1 MSLNPKDE
9 GTRERGSETATF
21 WEHLDVLRGEIIR
34 MLAAAVLMGV
44 VCFCMKEVL
53 FEVVLAPSRP
63 DFFIYR
69 LLGTEPFSIHLI
81 NTGLTEQMMVH
92 LKVALVAGILVASPY
107 LLYLLFRFVSPA
119 LYERERRYSV
129 RLTLAAYGM
138 FLVGVAV
145 NYLLIFPLTVRFL
158 GTYQVSAEVEPM
170 LTVSSYVDTLL
181 MMSLL
186 MGVVFEIPVVSW
198 LMAKFGLL
206 RSEWMRLYRRHA
218 IVAVL
223 IVAAVITPS
232 TDIFTLMIVSLP
244 IWLLYEGSI
253 LLVTWTEVRE
263 REDER
268 A

>member
-1 MSLNPKDE
+1 MSLNHRVEEADGRNNEP
-9 GTRERGSETATF
+9 ATF

-34 MLAAAVLMGV
+34 MLVAAVLMAV
-44 VCFCMKEVL
+44 ACFCLKEVL
-53 FEVVLAPSRP
+53 FEVVLAPSQS

-69 LLGTEPFSIHLI
+69 LLGTEPFDIHLI

-119 LYERERRYSV
+119 LYENERRYSV
-129 RLTLAAYGM
+129 RLTMAAYAM
-138 FLVGVAV
+138 FLVGVLV

-158 GTYQVSAEVEPM
+158 GTYQVSTEVENM

-181 MMSLL
+181 AMSLV

-198 LMAKFGLL
+198 MMAKFGLL
-206 RSEWMRLYRRHA
+206 RSDWMKRYRRHA
-218 IVAVL
+218 IVVVL

-232 TDIFTLMIVSLP
+232 TDIFTLLIVSLP

-253 LLVTWTEVRE
+253 YIVRSVE
-263 REDER
+263 
-268 A
+268 

>member
-1 MSLNPKDE
+1 MSLNHKDE
-9 GTRERGSETATF
+9 GANGRENEPATF

-34 MLAAAVLMGV
+34 MLVAAVLMAV
-44 VCFCMKEVL
+44 ACFCLKEVL
-53 FEVVLAPSRP
+53 FEVVLAPSQS

-69 LLGTEPFSIHLI
+69 LLGTEPFDIHLI

-119 LYERERRYSV
+119 LYENERRYSV
-129 RLTLAAYGM
+129 RLTMAAYAM
-138 FLVGVAV
+138 FLVGVLV

-158 GTYQVSAEVEPM
+158 GTYQVSTEVENM

-181 MMSLL
+181 AMSLV

-198 LMAKFGLL
+198 MMAKFGLL
-206 RSEWMRLYRRHA
+206 RSDWMKRYRRHA
-218 IVAVL
+218 IVVVL

-232 TDIFTLMIVSLP
+232 TDIFTLLIVSLP

-253 LLVTWTEVRE
+253 YIVRSVE
-263 REDER
+263 
-268 A
+268 